1 MIAGRRILLCG
12 LGVVAAWPTAL
23 AAQMQGAPFASGA
36 GQGAGAGYPAP
47 TDPAG
52 QQGSGRADR
61 PVQRRAQISPY
72 VELGQ
77 VLVADLTGGD
87 TVTYTTLAAGV
98 NAQVQT
104 ARAQGQV
111 SYRYEHRI
119 DWSDRGGSGDVHSGL
134 ARASYA
140 LTPELR
146 LDGGALATQ
155 TRADN
160 RGAAPGLSIGNV
172 ANISQ
177 IYSVYLGPSLATR
190 AGPVQIGANYRLGYT
205 RADTPG
211 IGGLAPG
218 QPRLDYFSDSWNQLA
233 TVSATTRPGTILP
246 VGLSLNAAYD
256 RDDAGQLSQRYEGI
270 FARGDVLKPISPYV
284 AVTAGVG
291 YEHIQSSQRDPAVDA
306 AGRPLVDSRGRFITN
321 PNGPRRIA
329 YRTDGV
335 YYDAGVIWR
344 PDRRTSVE
352 GHVGQRYGSLSV
364 TGRAHYQASRD
375 VVFSAAVYDGIQTF
389 GRQLRN
395 GLSDLPTNFVETRD
409 VFAQQFNG
417 CVFSA
422 GGTSPGGCLNDAL
435 QSVQTAVYRA
445 RGLDA
450 AMTMQR
456 GRSTLGVGL
465 GYTSRRLF
473 APDEVPG
480 IIVQGAQDDSYY
492 GQIFLGRAFGP
503 HSGLNVN
510 GFVNYYV
517 SRLAG
522 AEDVVSLGTTASYY
536 RNFGRLG
543 TTASVGLYHF
553 SVGDLTNAL
562 SAQALVAARYQF

>member
-1 MIAGRRILLCG
+1 MRPTLTLVLWAL
-12 LGVVAAWPTAL
+12 AAWPTAL
-23 AAQMQGAPFASGA
+23 AAQSQGAPL
-36 GQGAGAGYPAP
+36 AGAASVPATP
-47 TDPAG
+47 DATATDRAAPG
-52 QQGSGRADR
+52 DGSRAAT
-61 PVQRRAQISPY
+61 PQRRRARVAPY

-77 VLVADLTGGD
+77 VLVADLTRGD
-87 TVTYTTLAAGV
+87 AVTYTTLAAGV

-111 SYRYEHRI
+111 SYRYERRI
-119 DWSDRGGSGDVHSGL
+119 GWSDRAGDGDVHSGL
-134 ARASYA
+134 ARGSYA

-146 LDGGALATQ
+146 LDAGALATR
-155 TRADN
+155 TRADI
-160 RGAAPGLSIGNV
+160 RGAAPGVLVGDV

-177 IYSVYLGPSLATR
+177 IYSVFAGPSLTTR
-190 AGPVQIGANYRLGYT
+190 AGPVQIGANYRLGYS
-205 RADTPG
+205 RAETPG

-218 QPRLDYFSDSWNQLA
+218 QPRLDYFSDSWNQIA
-233 TVSATTRPGTILP
+233 TVSATARPGSVAP
-246 VGLSLNAAYD
+246 VGLSANAAYE
-256 RDDAGQLSQRYEGI
+256 RDDAGQLSQRYEGL
-270 FARGDVLKPISPYV
+270 FVRGDVLKPISPYV

-291 YEHIQSSQRDPAVDA
+291 YEHIESSQRDPEVDA

-321 PNGPRRIA
+321 PTGPRRVA

-344 PDRRTSVE
+344 PNRRTSVE
-352 GHVGQRYGSLSV
+352 GHVGQRYGSLSI
-364 TGRAHYQASRD
+364 TGQAHYQASRD
-375 VVFSAAVYDGIQTF
+375 IVFQAAVYDGIQTF

-395 GLSDLPTNFVETRD
+395 GLSGLPTEFVETRD
-409 VFAQQFNG
+409 AFAQQFNG
-417 CVFSA
+417 CTFSA

-445 RGLDA
+445 RGIDA
-450 AMTMQR
+450 ALSYQR

-473 APDEVPG
+473 APDGAPG
-480 IIVQGAQDDSYY
+480 LIVSGVQDDSYY
-492 GQIFLGRAFGP
+492 GQIFLGRTFGP
-503 HSGLNVN
+503 NSGLNVN

-553 SVGDLTNAL
+553 QVGDLSSAL
-562 SAQALVAARYQF
+562 SAQALIAARYQF

>member
-1 MIAGRRILLCG
+1 MSLTRPALTG
-12 LGVVAAWPTAL
+12 LTCALAAWPGAL
-23 AAQMQGAPFASGA
+23 AAQGQAMPPMAGGTPPATQDSASSDQTGQAPSHA
-36 GQGAGAGYPAP
+36 AP
-47 TDPAG
+47 
-52 QQGSGRADR
+52 
-61 PVQRRAQISPY
+61 QRQRAQLTPY

-77 VLVADLTGGD
+77 VLIADLNGGD
-87 TVTYTTLAAGV
+87 SVTYTTLAAGV

-119 DWSDRGGSGDVHSGL
+119 GWGDRAGDGDIHSGL
-134 ARASYA
+134 ARGSYA
-140 LTPELR
+140 VTRDLR
-146 LDGGALATQ
+146 LEAGALATR
-155 TRADN
+155 TRADI
-160 RGAAPGLSIGNV
+160 RGAAPGVLVGDV

-177 IYSVYLGPSLATR
+177 IYSLYAGPSLTTR
-190 AGPVQIGANYRLGYT
+190 AGPVQIGANYRLGYS
-205 RADTPG
+205 RADTPS

-218 QPRLDYFSDSWNQLA
+218 QPRIDYFSDSWNQMASVGA
-233 TVSATTRPGTILP
+233 TVRPGAIAP
-246 VGLSLNAAYD
+246 VGLSFNASYD
-256 RDDAGQLSQRYEGI
+256 RDDAGQLAQRYEGW

-291 YEHIQSSQRDPAVDA
+291 YERIESSQRDPEVDA

-321 PNGPRRIA
+321 PDGPRRIA

-364 TGRAHYQASRD
+364 TGQAHYQASRD
-375 VVFSAAVYDGIQTF
+375 VVFQAAVYDGIQTF

-395 GLSDLPTNFVETRD
+395 GLSSLPTDFVETRD
-409 VFAQQFNG
+409 AFAQQFNG

-445 RGLDA
+445 RGIDA
-450 AMTMQR
+450 IMSYRR
-456 GRSTLGVGL
+456 GRSTLGFGL

-473 APDEVPG
+473 APDGAPG
-480 IIVQGAQDDSYY
+480 LIVSGAQDDSYY
-492 GQIFLGRAFGP
+492 GHIFLGRAFGP
-503 HSGLNVN
+503 NSGLNVN

-553 SVGDLTNAL
+553 QVGDLSSAL
-562 SAQALVAARYQF
+562 SAQAMIAARYQF